1 MEEAYKLFST
11 LIKRIDPSRLL
22 EGTINKIKIK
32 IMKSNV
38 LGVVA
43 GLAAGALLG
52 VLFAPDK
59 GSKTRKKIKNKTS
72 EAKKNLKDEFDNFLD
87 TASEKYSSLVNKSE
101 DLLEK
106 SEVLLEKK
114 KENLKKVV
122 NSKN

>member
-1 MEEAYKLFST
+1 
-11 LIKRIDPSRLL
+11 
-22 EGTINKIKIK
+22 
-32 IMKSNV
+32 MKSNV
-38 LGVVA
+38 LGIVA

-87 TASEKYSSLVNKSE
+87 TASKKYNSIVDKGE
-101 DLLEK
+101 DVLEK
-106 SEVLLEKK
+106 EKEK
-114 KENLKKVV
+114 INNTV

>member
-1 MEEAYKLFST
+1 
-11 LIKRIDPSRLL
+11 
-22 EGTINKIKIK
+22 
-32 IMKSNV
+32 MKSNV

-72 EAKKNLKDEFDNFLD
+72 EAKKNLKEEFDNFLD
-87 TASEKYSSLVNKSE
+87 TASKKYNSIVDKGE
-101 DLLEK
+101 DVLEK
-106 SEVLLEKK
+106 GKEKI
-114 KENLKKVV
+114 NNTV